1 MRIKAVPV
9 KYLTII
15 ILFWWTQSLWGQ
27 PLVPWATGQSQPQH
41 LEIKLVTIGP
51 GDDLTSWWGHNA
63 LIVQDTVLNTS
74 RFYNY
79 GLFSFKQKNFLVN
92 FAMGRLWFWV
102 GYSSV
107 AGSLD
112 FYRKQ
117 NRDIQI
123 QTLQLAPVKRMEI
136 AAFLVN
142 NVKPENC
149 YYLYDHYYDNCATRI
164 RDIINR
170 ATDDQLYQLSTEQ
183 SPMTLRQHTRCFTHP
198 YFVMDWLLMFLMNDT
213 IDKQIRQ
220 WDAMFLP
227 SELAKIVSG
236 NSYQDSTGRQIPFV
250 SDSFIFNKS
259 INGRSIPDKAPIHY
273 WPVGFF
279 LGLLIAGIILSFAFL
294 SRHGH
299 PLYFK
304 YSTLLT
310 GIIFGFPGLVLFLL
324 SFFTNHTVTYH
335 NENLFLLNP
344 LTFAVIIFAIGY
356 FKDNKKCANWL
367 SFLWYMHALLLCL
380 LLILKLFPSFDQDNL
395 LAIVTIGPVTFT
407 FALSHFFILSESYP
421 RDE

>member
-1 MRIKAVPV
+1 V
-9 KYLTII
+9 KLLKI
-15 ILFWWTQSLWGQ
+15 ILLFLLLHALWGQ
-27 PLVPWATGQSQPQH
+27 SSVPWATGQSKPRH

-63 LIVQDTVLNTS
+63 LIVQDTVLNSS

-79 GLFSFKQKNFLVN
+79 GLFSFKQKNFMFN

-107 AGSLD
+107 AASLD

-117 NRDIQI
+117 NRDIDI
-123 QTLQLAPVKRMEI
+123 QTLQLPPEKRMEI

-170 ATDDQLYQLSTEQ
+170 ATDGQLYQYSTQQ
-183 SPMTLRQHTRCFTHP
+183 SRMTLRQHTRCFTHP
-198 YFVMDWLLMFLMNDT
+198 YFCMDWLLMFLMNDT
-213 IDKQIRQ
+213 IDRQIRQ

-227 SELAKIVSG
+227 SELEKIISG
-236 NSYQDSTGRQIPFV
+236 ISYQDSTGKQIALV
-250 SDSFIFNKS
+250 SDSYTFNKR
-259 INGRSIPDKAPIHY
+259 INGRSIPEKAPVHY

-279 LGLLIAGIILSFAFL
+279 LGLFVSGLILFFAFL
-294 SRHGH
+294 SRNGH
-299 PLYFK
+299 PVYFK
-304 YSTLLT
+304 SSTVLAGLML
-310 GIIFGFPGLVLFLL
+310 GLPGLVLFLL
-324 SFFTNHTVTYH
+324 SVFTDHTVTYY

-344 LTFAVIIFAIGY
+344 LTFAVLIFSIGY
-356 FKDNKKCANWL
+356 FRDNKKCANWL
-367 SFLWYMHALLLCL
+367 AFLWYLHAILLCL
-380 LLILKLFPSFDQDNL
+380 FLILKLFPTFNQDNL
-395 LAIVTIGPVTFT
+395 LALVTVGPVTFT
-407 FALSHFFILSESYP
+407 FALSHFFILSDS
-421 RDE
+421 